1 MSNIIAL
8 PDSIINAISK
18 PLPPEAL
25 KPHDQKSYLTVI
37 NAAFLMERLDDCFG
51 IGGWH
56 IDDEGIDWKE
66 ITTPG
71 KNGPRQEL
79 YAIAR
84 VTLTITE
91 YNLQFHAYGGNSNI
105 DPGDSAKGAITDGF
119 TSCCKQLGIGRH
131 VWMNRDKRGAQD
143 SKTNNYENTRAQG
156 GRTSTPA
163 PTPTT
168 KPAPSGD
175 AVKAATEFMGHYV
188 FGTINDL
195 NDALNGLTRSELQAD
210 VKKAAGIILT
220 GHANRL
226 AAAYDKEAGRYVKA
240 PAVPV

>member
-1 MSNIIAL
+1 MSNIISL
-8 PDSIINAISK
+8 PDDIIKAIAK

-66 ITTPG
+66 VTTPG
-71 KNGPRQEL
+71 KNGARQEL

-84 VTLTITE
+84 VTLTIVE

-131 VWMNRDKRGAQD
+131 VWMNKDKKGVQD
-143 SKTNNYENTRAQG
+143 SKTNNYGNTQGQG
-156 GRTSTPA
+156 GKTSTPA
-163 PTPTT
+163 PAPTS
-168 KPAPSGD
+168 KPAPSVD
-175 AVKAATEFMGHYV
+175 AVKAATEFLGHYV
-188 FGTINDL
+188 FGTVNDL
-195 NDALNGLTRSELQAD
+195 NDALMGLKKSELSAD
-210 VKKAAGIILT
+210 VKTAAGIIMK
-220 GHANRL
+220 GHANRMG
-226 AAAYDKEAGRYVKA
+226 AAYDKEFGMYMVTAKA
-240 PAVPV
+240 T